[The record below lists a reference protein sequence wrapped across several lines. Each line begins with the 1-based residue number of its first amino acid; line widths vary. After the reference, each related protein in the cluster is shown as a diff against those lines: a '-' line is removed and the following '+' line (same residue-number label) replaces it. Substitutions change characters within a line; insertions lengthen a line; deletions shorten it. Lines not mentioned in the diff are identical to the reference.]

1 MPATPDR
8 IEFIIAEH
16 RIVKF
21 GPDAGVVTKH
31 GSSARRTGVVPTF
44 FEAQADAQA
53 MCDER
58 GALLSPDR
66 RRFTTEILG
75 EATGLGMAYTVTTPA
90 LTLID
95 DDFLANHTA
104 LVSEIKINFSKA
116 TTTIES
122 WG

>member
-16 RIVKF
+16 RLVKF
-21 GPDAGVVTKH
+21 GPDAGVIAKH
-31 GSSARRTGVVPTF
+31 GSSARRSGVVPTF
-44 FEAQADAQA
+44 FEAEADAQA
-53 MCDER
+53 MCNER

-66 RRFTTEILG
+66 RRFSTVILG
-75 EATGLGMAYTVTTPA
+75 EATGLSLAYTVTTPA